1 MKPVLKDTSNGQIR
15 DMLMGRLN
23 EIEGIK
29 ADVPRDPTLEERAT
43 SLIKSVVNKDDEK
56 PDPNDVFENSG
67 EADEVLSVSVDK
79 LWSGADSGI
88 CTLDVLRIVRGSGL
102 ERKASTLPMERIKGL
117 SGTAKADDEPEDTG
131 VAPPH
136 VTVEATILN
145 NASDDVEIN
154 SGDSIT
160 WTNEDDQARTISGDS
175 IESTTI
181 EPGETYTH
189 NFLEEGT
196 YEINVEGGE
205 SFTVTVLSGLQ
216 PEMQGTGVPRPQDGT
231 PASGG

>member
-1 MKPVLKDTSNGQIR
+1 MKKTTTKTHHRWRALLLAGLTAVLAVGLIACSDTEDDGNGGNGE
-15 DMLMGRLN
+15 DGDN
-23 EIEGIK
+23 
-29 ADVPRDPTLEERAT
+29 VPSA
-43 SLIKSVVNKDDEK
+43 SVV
-56 PDPNDVFENSG
+56 S
-67 EADEVLSVSVDK
+67 
-79 LWSGADSGI
+79 
-88 CTLDVLRIVRGSGL
+88 
-102 ERKASTLPMERIKGL
+102 
-117 SGTAKADDEPEDTG
+117 DEPEDTG

-154 SGDSIT
+154 SGDSIS
-160 WTNEDDQARTISGDS
+160 WTNEDDEARTITGDN